1 MVHISFIFSLLNRI
15 GIPVMEFQIH
25 HVQIMQQ
32 TFAKLSLLNVKHT
45 LAESTFPFHLCPDND
60 LMANYKRNPIK
71 SNH

>member
-1 MVHISFIFSLLNRI
+1 
-15 GIPVMEFQIH
+15 MEFQIH

-32 TFAKLSLLNVKHT
+32 TFAKLSLLNAKHT

-60 LMANYKRNPIK
+60 LMANYKWNPNK